1 MAQITRR
8 RLLSGAAGTTLAL
21 ISGCAPRDRSG
32 SVTDTPVPP
41 ASPTQGPVTATAPP
55 VQTAKPTGTPVIQ
68 MQDLAPDEIIIT
80 PTDEFYTT
88 YWNVPSVGVDIDTW
102 RLEIDG
108 LVDKPLSLSYDEVL
122 ALPAVEE
129 MRTLECIGN
138 PVGGELIGNA
148 VWKGFYLEP
157 LLKEVGVQ
165 NKASRAQF
173 AAADGY
179 WTSVD
184 LQWITQPGVLMA
196 YEMNG
201 EPLSPKHGHPLR
213 ILMPGLY
220 GQKMPKWITQIHFTD
235 EIVEG
240 YWEGRGWSDVAAVK
254 TNSQIWQPRDL
265 DRLRLVEGE
274 IVVYGLAYAAPR
286 EIVRVELGI
295 GTDELPAP
303 DSTAWIEAELLKGPT
318 PLAWTQWSAVWQA
331 SPGNYVLGVRATDSQ
346 GFTQISERQGV
357 LQGAFPDGVDAVHDI
372 VVIVEER

>member
-21 ISGCAPRDRSG
+21 ITGCASRSRSEPVAAP
-32 SVTDTPVPP
+32 SVTP
-41 ASPTQGPVTATAPP
+41 AAETTN
-55 VQTAKPTGTPVIQ
+55 
-68 MQDLAPDEIIIT
+68 LAPDEIIIT
-80 PTDEFYTT
+80 PTDQFYTT
-88 YWNVPSVGVDIDTW
+88 FWNVPSVGVDIDTW

-108 LVDKPLSLSYDEVL
+108 LVDNPISLSYDELL

-138 PVGGELIGNA
+138 PVGGDLIGNA
-148 VWKGFYLEP
+148 VWKGFYLEQ
-157 LLKEVGVQ
+157 LLTEVGVQ
-165 NKASRAQF
+165 DKAIRAQF

-240 YWEGRGWSDVAAVK
+240 YWEGQGWSDVAAVK

-265 DRLRLVEGE
+265 DKLSVAAGE

-286 EIVRVELGI
+286 EIVKVELGI
-295 GTDELPAP
+295 GAVDLPAP
-303 DSTAWIEAELLKGPT
+303 DSTGWIETELLKGPSVLT
-318 PLAWTQWSAVWQA
+318 WTQWSAVWRA
-331 SPGNYVLGVRATDSQ
+331 SPGNHVLGVRATDSQ
-346 GFTQISERQGV
+346 GLTQISGMQGV

-372 VVIVEER
+372 VVTVEAG